1 MRTISLANRFQGSP
15 TFPVRLRHAGNSRK
29 TIKFHTGRLSI
40 VNAKRVI
47 AATVI
52 TAVAATGAAG
62 LGAAN
67 ASATSL
73 PQQRTAAHH
82 SVATATVV
90 NDGVQ
95 PQFWHAVAQSVVA
108 ATAVK
113 VTEAA
118 VKVSTKL
125 RSSSSSESSSSS
137 SGGPAVSANGLHGV
151 IPGDVQYDAN

>member
-1 MRTISLANRFQGSP
+1 M
-15 TFPVRLRHAGNSRK
+15 
-29 TIKFHTGRLSI
+29 
-40 VNAKRVI
+40 NAKRVI

-113 VTEAA
+113 V
-118 VKVSTKL
+118 STKL

-137 SGGPAVSANGLHGV
+137 SGGPAISANGLHGV

>member
-1 MRTISLANRFQGSP
+1 M
-15 TFPVRLRHAGNSRK
+15 
-29 TIKFHTGRLSI
+29 
-40 VNAKRVI
+40 NAKRVI

-137 SGGPAVSANGLHGV
+137 SGGPAISANGLHGV

>member
-1 MRTISLANRFQGSP
+1 M
-15 TFPVRLRHAGNSRK
+15 
-29 TIKFHTGRLSI
+29 
-40 VNAKRVI
+40 NAKRYI
-47 AATVI
+47 AGAVI
-52 TAVAATGAAG
+52 TAIVATGAAG
-62 LGAAN
+62 LGAAS

-73 PQQRTAAHH
+73 PDQKAVAQQ

-113 VTEAA
+113 ATEYA
-118 VKVSTKL
+118 VKVSTKV

-137 SGGPAVSANGLHGV
+137 SGGPAVSPNGLHGV
-151 IPGDVQYDAN
+151 IPGDVQYDAAN